1 MYNVLILTNDA
12 NFYKEVE
19 KKISGINRIKFH
31 TFDHGL
37 ELINFFLTNYAQ
49 LVILDIDVLQNEI
62 LEMIQVLRTIHKET
76 KILLLLSPV
85 NMPLCS
91 NALTLGISSYQIKPI
106 SQENVIELITTL
118 LNTSLTHH

>member
-1 MYNVLILTNDA
+1 MYNVLILTDDA

-19 KKISGINRIKFH
+19 KKINGIKKIKFH
-31 TFDHGL
+31 TFHHGL

-62 LEMIQVLRTIHKET
+62 IEMIQVLRTIHKET

-91 NALTLGISSYQIKPI
+91 NALSLGISSYQIKPI
-106 SQENVIELITTL
+106 SQENVTELITTL
-118 LNTSLTHH
+118 LHTSITHQ